1 MKRNVRLW
9 VVLACAGVVLL
20 SLFAYFSR
28 GNRGS
33 STPKEAE
40 NQALVSEEP
49 SGVAEKAGQA
59 GGVEV
64 SGSVKMGRPK
74 ELEPK
79 ERKPAKEQQKWDPE
93 IWGILP
99 PKSRVMLEDGS
110 IVPAKPGRSKLGD
123 PGVIA
128 EIYDGAPEVAVKR
141 LKGILLSGS
150 NEYAEFTK
158 TEKYPEWV
166 YDEIEKLYPGNM
178 GRFLAYMAR
187 VETDESRVKY
197 RSAPYLDIGEPGKD
211 PYSIMLIGHP
221 GEIPIAETKFGTVGE
236 EVNPAYGYGDVASH
250 AVFLAHRIAAGDKNF
265 HLPKVPP
272 PGYKNLDEW
281 ARDHLGEELLKEL
294 EDEGILPKRSAR

>member
-1 MKRNVRLW
+1 VNRNVRLW

-166 YDEIEKLYPGNM
+166 YDEIERRYPGDL
-178 GRFLAYMAR
+178 GVFLAHIAR
-187 VETDESRVKY
+187 GETTMPPLVRPS
-197 RSAPYLDIGEPGKD
+197 PPLDIGEEGQD
-211 PYSIMLIGHP
+211 PYRILLIGHP
-221 GEIPIAETKFGTVGE
+221 GEVAVAETKYGTVGA
-236 EVNPAYGYGDVASH
+236 EVHLAGNDVFTVA
-250 AVFLAHRIAAGDKNF
+250 AFLAHRIAAGDTEF
-265 HLPKVPP
+265 HVPKVPP
-272 PGYKNLDEW
+272 PAYKRWLDWIEGSFEPW
-281 ARDHLGEELLKEL
+281 RLKKEFA
-294 EDEGILPKRSAR
+294 DAGITLNQVSD